1 MKKQLAAHSGL
12 VAGLVAGLAAG
23 LMAASVSVSALT
35 IGDIEI
41 KSAYGERFSAR
52 IPFTLGAG
60 EDVAANCV
68 RLEKFSGKNAEIPML
83 LNYRLNLE
91 PVKGGKGA
99 LLITTNEALTEP
111 MVRIGLAVRCPKASL
126 SREFIVN
133 QKLEDTRKKK

>member
-1 MKKQLAAHSGL
+1 MKKQLVAHS
-12 VAGLVAGLAAG
+12 VLAAAM
-23 LMAASVSVSALT
+23 MAVSVAASALT
-35 IGDIEI
+35 LGDIEI

-52 IPFTLGAG
+52 IPLTLGAS
-60 EDVAANCV
+60 EDLAANCV
-68 RLEKFSGKNAEIPML
+68 RLENLPGKNAEIPML

-99 LLITTNEALTEP
+99 VLITTNDALTEP

-133 QKLEDTRKKK
+133 QKLDDTRKKK

>member
-1 MKKQLAAHSGL
+1 MKKQLVAHS
-12 VAGLVAGLAAG
+12 VLAAAMM
-23 LMAASVSVSALT
+23 MAVSVAASALT
-35 IGDIEI
+35 LGDIEI

-52 IPFTLGAG
+52 IPLTLGAG
-60 EDVAANCV
+60 EDLAANCV
-68 RLEKFSGKNAEIPML
+68 RLENLPGKNAEIPML

-99 LLITTNEALTEP
+99 VLITTNDALTEP

-133 QKLEDTRKKK
+133 QKLDDTRKKK

>member
-1 MKKQLAAHSGL
+1 MKKQLVAHS
-12 VAGLVAGLAAG
+12 VLAAAM
-23 LMAASVSVSALT
+23 MAVSVAASALT
-35 IGDIEI
+35 LGDIEI

-52 IPFTLGAG
+52 IPLTLGAG
-60 EDVAANCV
+60 EDLAANCV
-68 RLEKFSGKNAEIPML
+68 RLENLPGKNAEIPML

-99 LLITTNEALTEP
+99 VLITTNDALTEP

-133 QKLEDTRKKK
+133 QKLDDTRKKK

>member
-1 MKKQLAAHSGL
+1 MKKQLVAHS
-12 VAGLVAGLAAG
+12 VLAAAMM
-23 LMAASVSVSALT
+23 MAVSVAASALT
-35 IGDIEI
+35 LGDIEI

-52 IPFTLGAG
+52 IPLTLGAG
-60 EDVAANCV
+60 EDLAANCV
-68 RLEKFSGKNAEIPML
+68 RLENLPGKNAEIPML

-99 LLITTNEALTEP
+99 VLITTNDALTEP

-133 QKLEDTRKKK
+133 QKLDDSRKKK

>member
-1 MKKQLAAHSGL
+1 MKKQLVAHSVL
-12 VAGLVAGLAAG
+12 VGA
-23 LMAASVSVSALT
+23 LMAASVPASALT

-52 IPFTLGAG
+52 IPLMLGAG
-60 EDVAANCV
+60 EDLAAGCV
-68 RLEKFSGKNAEIPML
+68 RLENLSGKNAEIPML

-99 LLITTNEALTEP
+99 VLITTNEALTEP

-133 QKLEDTRKKK
+133 QKLDDTRNKK

>member
-1 MKKQLAAHSGL
+1 MKKKLVAHSVLAA
-12 VAGLVAGLAAG
+12 A
-23 LMAASVSVSALT
+23 LMAVNVTASALT

-52 IPFTLGAG
+52 IPLTLGAG
-60 EDVAANCV
+60 EDLAAGCV
-68 RLEKFSGKNAEIPML
+68 RLENFPGKNAEIPVL

-99 LLITTNEALTEP
+99 VLITTNAALTEP

-133 QKLEDTRKKK
+133 QKLDDSRKKK

>member
-1 MKKQLAAHSGL
+1 MKKKLVAHSVLAA
-12 VAGLVAGLAAG
+12 AAAA
-23 LMAASVSVSALT
+23 LMAVNVTASALT

-52 IPFTLGAG
+52 IPLTLGAG
-60 EDVAANCV
+60 EDLAAGCV
-68 RLEKFSGKNAEIPML
+68 RLENFSGKNAEIPML

-99 LLITTNEALTEP
+99 VLITTNDALTEP

-133 QKLEDTRKKK
+133 QKLDDSRKKK